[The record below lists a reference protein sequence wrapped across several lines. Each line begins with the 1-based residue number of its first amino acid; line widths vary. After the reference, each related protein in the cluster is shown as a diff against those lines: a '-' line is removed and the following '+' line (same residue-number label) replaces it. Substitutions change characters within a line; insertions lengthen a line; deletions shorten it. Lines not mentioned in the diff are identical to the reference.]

1 MSNLSPAERETV
13 IIFND
18 EEATA
23 IVETCARKWKN
34 RMRAL
39 CSQNAD
45 CSLLFEDA
53 HCQRYQIPKCWVKI
67 QKPRQLSAE
76 QRRKM
81 QESARQNFGKG
92 GVEK

>member
-1 MSNLSPAERETV
+1 MSALSPAERETV

-39 CSQNAD
+39 CSRNSD
-45 CSLLFEDA
+45 CCLVFEDQ
-53 HCQRYQIPKCWVKI
+53 HCQRYRIPKSWVKVHF
-67 QKPRQLSAE
+67 PRQYTDE
-76 QRRKM
+76 QRQKM
-81 QESARQNFGKG
+81 KERALNALQR